1 MDLVI
6 YELHLGI
13 RNCELLA
20 GKSTPAYRV
29 GINHN
34 KQKSRKDEPMCFR

>member
-6 YELHLGI
+6 YGLHLDI

-20 GKSTPAYRV
+20 GKSTPAYLV
-29 GINHN
+29 GINNN
-34 KQKSRKDEPMCFR
+34 KQKSRKDDLMCFR